1 MGHRAGGYFLKKH
14 KGRLLFCALFFFLV
28 GTVFVCW
35 QEADTDTDAVTYGR
49 MLQYMKEHKE
59 EFLQTS
65 EEPEVEETED
75 PEEEV
80 SSGDTKVPLLSEDR
94 NYLAADVFDEES
106 VKVTAPD
113 PKQEEIVEYHPLEG
127 GTRENQMKIK
137 KLYENASLDY
147 LIQNFYIVNPTTTI
161 DKKVFRVEEMLSKD
175 CTIKKKEKPQILI
188 FHTHGASEH
197 FSESAGEKD
206 DSVIGVGTRLKEI
219 LEKRYGYQVLHDETP
234 YDLIDGK
241 IDRSQAYTVAENA
254 LAHTLESYPS
264 IEVMIDLHRD
274 ASSDGKTKRV
284 TEINGKKVAQV
295 MFFNG
300 LSRNLSGN
308 IPYLYNPNL
317 KGNLAFSLQMKI
329 KAMEHFEDF
338 ALPIFLKGYR
348 YSLHLREKSLL
359 IELGNEVNTV
369 EEAKNAMEPLAFVL
383 DAVLSGK

>member
-1 MGHRAGGYFLKKH
+1 MGQRAGGYILKRQR
-14 KGRLLFCALFFFLV
+14 GRLLFCSLFFFV
-28 GTVFVCW
+28 AGTIFVCW
-35 QEADTDTDAVTYGR
+35 QEADDSSVTYGK
-49 MLQYMKEHKE
+49 MLEYIKEHKE
-59 EFLQTS
+59 EFPQQT
-65 EEPEVEETED
+65 EEPAEEEEPDSRQEMEDTGQPDTED
-75 PEEEV
+75 
-80 SSGDTKVPLLSEDR
+80 
-94 NYLAADVFDEES
+94 YLAADVFDEDG
-106 VKVTAPD
+106 VKMKTVDSKPAD
-113 PKQEEIVEYHPLEG
+113 AFGDSYSGSK
-127 GTRENQMKIK
+127 TRENQLKIK
-137 KLYENASLDY
+137 KLYESTSLDY

-161 DKKVFRVEEMLSKD
+161 DKKVFQVEEMLKKD
-175 CTIKKKEKPQILI
+175 CTMKKKDKPQILI

-197 FSESAGEKD
+197 FCDSREGSE
-206 DSVIGVGTRLKEI
+206 DSVIGVGTRLQEI
-219 LEKRYGYQVLHDETP
+219 LEEEYGYRVLHDETP

-254 LAHTLESYPS
+254 LARTLENYPS

-317 KGNLAFSLQMKI
+317 KGNLAFSLQMKL
-329 KAMEHFEDF
+329 KAMEYFDDF

-359 IELGNEVNTV
+359 IELGNEANTV

-383 DAVLSGK
+383 HQVLSGK